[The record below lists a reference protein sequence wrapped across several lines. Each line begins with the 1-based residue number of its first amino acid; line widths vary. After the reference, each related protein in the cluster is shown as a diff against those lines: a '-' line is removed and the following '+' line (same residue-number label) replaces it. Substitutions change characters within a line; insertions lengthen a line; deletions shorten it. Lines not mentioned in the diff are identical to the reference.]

1 MIHRTK
7 QMTGYKSYLFIYFR
21 KFEFSEIHQV
31 FLDMLRKS
39 EAKAAVA
46 HRSAPQRHRRT
57 PSVLTKRAP
66 APSPDAVGG
75 RIALSRTFV
84 APAFTA
90 EVSLLHQVCQVACS
104 KE

>member
-1 MIHRTK
+1 
-7 QMTGYKSYLFIYFR
+7 
-21 KFEFSEIHQV
+21 
-31 FLDMLRKS
+31 LR
-39 EAKAAVA
+39 
-46 HRSAPQRHRRT
+46 RRRQRRT
-57 PSVLTKRAP
+57 EALPSFIVGRRCTAVLTQRAP
-66 APSPDAVGG
+66 APSPDEVGR

>member
-1 MIHRTK
+1 MDEFFFK
-7 QMTGYKSYLFIYFR
+7 VL
-21 KFEFSEIHQV
+21 EVFSEHFFSKFLKS

>member
-1 MIHRTK
+1 M
-7 QMTGYKSYLFIYFR
+7 KS
-21 KFEFSEIHQV
+21 

-75 RIALSRTFV
+75 RITLSHTFV
-84 APAFTA
+84 EFVIVLGHGQSPILSNKPLDKLDVT
-90 EVSLLHQVCQVACS
+90 VRLLL
-104 KE
+104 